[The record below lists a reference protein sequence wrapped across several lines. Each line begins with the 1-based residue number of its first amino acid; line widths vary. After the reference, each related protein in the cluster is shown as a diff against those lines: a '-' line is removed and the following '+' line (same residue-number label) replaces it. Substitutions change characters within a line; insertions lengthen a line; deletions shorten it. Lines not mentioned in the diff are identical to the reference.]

1 MSLAGQRAQLHRY
14 TLIPRTLSFLL
25 RDDKVLLLRL
35 PEGRGAWGGHF
46 NGVGGH
52 IEQGED
58 PLSAARREI
67 WEETGLNPEHLI
79 LSGVVI
85 VDTGELP
92 GIGLYVFVG
101 EAKSE
106 DLQPSPEGSPM
117 WIAQYDLEKLPLI
130 EDLPLLLPRAIASYH
145 GSAPFSAIYTYV
157 HSGEIVIKFTE

>member
-1 MSLAGQRAQLHRY
+1 MSLAGQRTQLHRY

-35 PEGRGAWGGHF
+35 SEGRGAWSGHF

-67 WEETGLNPEHLI
+67 REETGLTPERLV

-85 VDTGELP
+85 VDTGERP

-101 EAKSE
+101 ESKNDE
-106 DLQPSPEGSPM
+106 LQSSPEGSPT
-117 WIAQYDLEKLPLI
+117 WISLNDMNEVLLV
-130 EDLPLLLPRAIASYH
+130 EDLPILLPRAITSYG
-145 GSAPFSAIYTYV
+145 GSAPFSAVYTYN
-157 HSGEIVIKFTE
+157 HAGELTIKFEE

>member
-35 PEGRGAWGGHF
+35 PEGLGAWGDHF

-67 WEETGLNPEHLI
+67 REETGLAPERLI

-85 VDTGELP
+85 VDTGERP

-106 DLQPSPEGSPM
+106 DLQPSPEGFPM
-117 WIAQYDLEKLPLI
+117 WIAQHNLEKLPLV
-130 EDLPLLLPRAIASYH
+130 EDLPVLLPRAIASYH
-145 GSAPFSAIYTYV
+145 ASVPFSAIYTYN
-157 HSGEIVIKFTE
+157 HAGELMMKFAE

>member
-35 PEGRGAWGGHF
+35 PEGHGAWSGHF

-58 PLSAARREI
+58 PLSSARREI
-67 WEETGLNPEHLI
+67 WEETGLTPERLL

-85 VDTGELP
+85 VDTGERP

-106 DLQPSPEGSPM
+106 DLQPGPEGSPM
-117 WIAQYDLEKLPLI
+117 WIAQCDLEKLPMI
-130 EDLPLLLPRAIASYH
+130 EDLPLLLPRAIASYG
-145 GSAPFSAIYTYV
+145 GSAPFSAVYTYN
-157 HSGEIVIKFTE
+157 HAGELTIRFEE

>member
-25 RDDKVLLLRL
+25 RDDKVLLIRL
-35 PEGRGAWGGHF
+35 PEGHGAWGGHF

-58 PLSAARREI
+58 PLSSARREI
-67 WEETGLNPEHLI
+67 REETGLAPERLV

-85 VDTGELP
+85 VDTGERP

-101 EAKSE
+101 ESKN
-106 DLQPSPEGSPM
+106 DVLQSSPEGSPT
-117 WIAQYDLEKLPLI
+117 WISLNDMNEVLLV
-130 EDLPLLLPRAIASYH
+130 EDLPILLPRAIASYS
-145 GSAPFSAIYTYV
+145 GSAPFSAVYTYN
-157 HSGEIVIKFTE
+157 HAGELTIKFEE